1 MATIRDQYPST
12 NQDSTV
18 GLSAYHCPSRGQA
31 FEIDANALLTA
42 CEFYLRKDGSPTG
55 NIFAELYAGTGTLG
69 TNCVGTGSA
78 LATSANVDV
87 STLTTSAAMIEFEFD
102 GSYEM
107 VAGTDYVIML
117 TYSGGDVSNFVRMY
131 RDASSPTHEGNY
143 VWYWDGWYSSATIDF
158 IFSIWGED
166 PSAKSASDSLLLKI
180 TESAALDT
188 GFALTAVQDGTHID
202 LSWA

>member
-42 CEFYLRKDGSPTG
+42 CEFYLRKDGSPAG
-55 NIFAELYAGTGTLG
+55 NLFAELYAGTGTLG

-87 STLTTSAAMIEFEFD
+87 ATISTSAEMVEFTFD
-102 GSYEM
+102 GTYEM

-117 TYSGGDVSNFVRMY
+117 TYSGGDSTNFVRMY

>member
-1 MATIRDQYPST
+1 
-12 NQDSTV
+12 
-18 GLSAYHCPSRGQA
+18 
-31 FEIDANALLTA
+31 
-42 CEFYLRKDGSPTG
+42 
-55 NIFAELYAGTGTLG
+55 
-69 TNCVGTGSA
+69 
-78 LATSANVDV
+78 
-87 STLTTSAAMIEFEFD
+87 
-102 GSYEM
+102 
-107 VAGTDYVIML
+107 
-117 TYSGGDVSNFVRMY
+117 MY